1 MSAISTVRMRQQFT
15 DYAAHEHESL
25 ARAAKS
31 NKQMLTDFG
40 EQSGF
45 KDFRR
50 KLAWESPESVTPT
63 GFLRSERSA
72 AHKVESRNLQVWKL
86 RRLEKKRLWFQ
97 DVMMACQGLLH
108 NWQRF
113 NPFRSLRS
121 FDDQIRAS
129 VRKSPSPPMNMAP
142 LSRAVRMRTRK
153 GPLSSRL
160 KAS

>member
-1 MSAISTVRMRQQFT
+1 MSENSTVRIGYQFT
-15 DYAAHEHESL
+15 DYAVHEHESL
-25 ARAAKS
+25 AQSARS
-31 NKQMLTDFG
+31 NKHMLTNFG
-40 EQSGF
+40 EQSRF

-50 KLAWESPESVTPT
+50 KLAWENPESVTPS
-63 GFLRSERSA
+63 GFLRTEKSA
-72 AHKVESRNLQVWKL
+72 PHKVESRNLQVWKL

-97 DVMMACQGLLH
+97 DVMMACQGLFH

-121 FDDQIRAS
+121 FDDQTRAS
-129 VRKSPSPPMNMAP
+129 VRKAPAPAINMAP

-153 GPLSSRL
+153 QPLGSRL